1 VLEAL
6 RRQLDGID
14 AERTALVCHGGV
26 INVILADVLG
36 TDRMMFF
43 QPDYTSVSRLAVHGS
58 SFRLLSINETA
69 HLRGIGDP
77 S

>member
-1 VLEAL
+1 
-6 RRQLDGID
+6 
-14 AERTALVCHGGV
+14 
-26 INVILADVLG
+26 
-36 TDRMMFF
+36 MMFF